1 MIAEG
6 TYYTAN
12 NNCIISYM
20 KYRGRKMKKLFAV
33 YFLIVLVILS
43 SCNTKKVDLSKFS
56 EANITYVYEDKN
68 IHETL
73 DDTDTNE
80 IKNIFNGKMI
90 YDDNPSCGFDDNISV
105 RFGDEIFS
113 IACDGCPVIRYKGEY
128 IFVSEEDIEVIHNIM
143 KKYGASF
150 PSV

>member
-90 YDDNPSCGFDDNISV
+90 MMIIRLVDLMI
-105 RFGDEIFS
+105 IFQ
-113 IACDGCPVIRYKGEY
+113 C
-128 IFVSEEDIEVIHNIM
+128 VSAM
-143 KKYGASF
+143 KF
-150 PSV
+150 FQ